1 MTKMNKR
8 IHFCCPV
15 CSSGNLAEKFQDT
28 LGNNLPA
35 FDYNFSP
42 LTQRHYR
49 IVKCRNCSHYF
60 ATPRHQNLYA
70 NYSANKADET
80 YISLS
85 PQRFATDAEAIKSIL
100 EFCPQGT
107 LLDIGCATGDFLI
120 TARKYYKAEGLDLSE
135 WASKMAR
142 DRGLT
147 IHTCR
152 ISEMPYPEH
161 YDVIT
166 LWGVIEHF
174 EFPKEELANMR
185 KILKKKGIV
194 CIWTGDIS
202 SITARIMGEKWHY
215 FHGQHIQMFSKRSLR
230 LLFADGGF
238 EEVTITTYPYILTM
252 ESLSNS
258 ITRYP
263 LIHKLMRPIISH
275 KALSNKKFM
284 LKLPGEMFAIFRRIE

>member
-1 MTKMNKR
+1 MNN
-8 IHFCCPV
+8 IIDFPCPV
-15 CSSGNLAEKFQDT
+15 CNSNNLAERYQDT

-49 IVKCRNCSHYF
+49 IVKCLNCSHCF
-60 ATPRHQNLYA
+60 STPRHQNIYA
-70 NYSANKADET
+70 NYSANKADDI

-85 PQRFATDAEAIKSIL
+85 PQRFATDAQAIKSIVEL
-100 EFCPQGT
+100 CPQGK

-120 TARKYYKAEGLDLSE
+120 TAREYYEAEGLDLSE
-135 WASKMAR
+135 WASKIAR

-147 IHTCR
+147 IHTCLIR
-152 ISEMPYPEH
+152 ELPYSEH

-174 EFPKEELANMR
+174 EFPKEEVINMR

-202 SITARIMGEKWHY
+202 SVTARIMGKKWHY
-215 FHGQHIQMFSKRSLR
+215 FHGQHIQMFSKKSLR
-230 LLFADGGF
+230 RMFIDCGF
-238 EEVTITTYPYILTM
+238 EEVTIKTYPYILTM
-252 ESLSNS
+252 TSLSNTL
-258 ITRYP
+258 TRYP
-263 LIHKLMRPIISH
+263 LIHKMMSPIISH
-275 KALSNKKFM
+275 KALSNKRLI
-284 LKLPGEMFAIFRRIE
+284 LKLPGEMFAMFRKR